1 MFPSHS
7 GLFWFFRAGPAKV
20 QTTGQGYANRGDGR
34 LEAAGE
40 TLICQ
45 SQVVPSPGGCA
56 GGWEVLGSAQVSREK
71 SKQELTSHVHQWEK
85 IQGSPAPQAGGSW
98 IKSPLLSALLS
109 LEHSC
114 PWDCSCQC
122 FYCGM
127 PLSSSEMVSLGSS
140 HAKCSPAQQ
149 APLVFSNLRE

>member
-1 MFPSHS
+1 M
-7 GLFWFFRAGPAKV
+7 
-20 QTTGQGYANRGDGR
+20 
-34 LEAAGE
+34 
-40 TLICQ
+40 CQ
-45 SQVVPSPGGCA
+45 SQVVPGPGGCA

-71 SKQELTSHVHQWEK
+71 SKQELTSHVHPWEK

-98 IKSPLLSALLS
+98 IKSSLPSGLLSF
-109 LEHSC
+109 EHSC

-140 HAKCSPAQQ
+140 HAKCSPAQRALFVFFKPERVDLRVFLVAQ
-149 APLVFSNLRE
+149 RYHQFVSDFGLSFLPEVGGVWPEDLFCPL